1 MMTTRNLPALHK
13 KCRYYTRLNRVNE
26 CTLCRLRDCDVLAR
40 ELKSCLI
47 FRGEAS
53 WCKLIISTHNSG
65 GIVINVIEEL
75 EITRHGEDN

>member
-1 MMTTRNLPALHK
+1 
-13 KCRYYTRLNRVNE
+13 
-26 CTLCRLRDCDVLAR
+26 LRDGDVLAW

-47 FRGEAS
+47 FWGEAS

-75 EITRHGEDN
+75 EIARHDE